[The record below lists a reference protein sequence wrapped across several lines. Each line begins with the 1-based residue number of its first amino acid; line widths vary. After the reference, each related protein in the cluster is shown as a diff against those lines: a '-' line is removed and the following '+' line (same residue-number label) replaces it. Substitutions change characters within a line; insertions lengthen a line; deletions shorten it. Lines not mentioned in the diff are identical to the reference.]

1 MFGPHLSFQFNQ
13 HLMDSLSLEIR
24 ELNGLALPQPEP
36 SDEEEE
42 PDADWQVGEP
52 IKGDDRVLP

>member
-1 MFGPHLSFQFNQ
+1 
-13 HLMDSLSLEIR
+13 MDSLSLEIR